1 MPSTPDLDTNS
12 TRVMI
17 ADPRSFMCGCLAC
30 WFDKF
35 GGGFRAAV
43 TADAVA
49 ALAEQNA
56 LLPELVILSA
66 PVHPEGRAWLQQQ
79 TGGLRRTFPAMPIVA
94 ILDESNP
101 AAAQEIALTLG
112 LQGYIPMSSTN
123 EVAVAV
129 LRLIVAGGRYHPH
142 AGAAVRPQPMAKV
155 EAPPARSGGRPQLT
169 PREQAVMNLLAA
181 GMPNKLI
188 ARKLGI
194 AVSTVK
200 VHVHHILA
208 KLSVQNRTEVA
219 IWGRARSSTSSG
231 KFGERRVS
239 RQIAVEEL
247 R

>member
-1 MPSTPDLDTNS
+1 
-12 TRVMI
+12 MI

-30 WFDKF
+30 WLEKF
-35 GGGFRAAV
+35 GSGFRAVV

-66 PVHPEGRAWLQQQ
+66 PVHPEGRAWLRQQ
-79 TGGLRRTFPAMPIVA
+79 TGGVRRAFPAMPIVA
-94 ILDESNP
+94 ILDESDP
-101 AAAQEIALTLG
+101 TAAQEIALTLG

-142 AGAAVRPQPMAKV
+142 VAAAVRQQPIARV
-155 EAPPARSGGRPQLT
+155 ETPPTRLAGQVHLT
-169 PREQAVMNLLAA
+169 PREQAVMNLMAA

-219 IWGRARSSTSSG
+219 IWGRARSSPGLG
-231 KFGERRVS
+231 KFVERRVS
-239 RQIAVEEL
+239 RQTPIEEL